1 MDRRIRMP
9 KDKGDLIDRL
19 VRSEE
24 YPNGPFRLRADVIS
38 FAAMYGFR
46 RKRKVEFSNSLEPIR
61 QDVFEKSGQD
71 QLINLLALAET
82 KDPHSLA
89 QTEEAVKQRITIF
102 EEYANGGLEL
112 LRQELHGHDDP
123 LDRLLLLIEQE
134 RGSGVREQQDEY
146 DLSEFL
152 R

>member
-1 MDRRIRMP
+1 
-9 KDKGDLIDRL
+9 
-19 VRSEE
+19 
-24 YPNGPFRLRADVIS
+24 VIS